1 MPVAWEPLSKLLYTQ
16 TGSDSL
22 AQVIGAVEAVK
33 WDEPEVFRAFQT
45 VTRLWGVP
53 MSDGS
58 VEWWAE
64 VMPAQWT
71 GRTAFYGKL
80 KLASRGETAEVLNF
94 YLTAEMN
101 AEDAQNWARTLSS
114 YWYPTLNTDLEPHS
128 AGAPW
133 EAKADCRPF
142 AVMRGNPMG
151 KPMWI
156 AFDVPAFR
164 LTDEAKALAPRTRK
178 PRSSARRSKR
188 RLRNSRRN
196 RTPGRLR
203 EHRPQRPSSG
213 SAAMQTTCLQT
224 R

>member
-1 MPVAWEPLSKLLYTQ
+1 MFEMRVVDEDRQWRIVGKPTMAALDFAAYFANPIRLAGKDEKPENYKGKMSGVKLTDYPFPMLDSIQEHEPSAVNGRMPVAWEPLSKLLYTQ

-22 AQVIGAVEAVK
+22 AQVISAVEAVK

-114 YWYPTLNTDLEPHS
+114 Y
-128 AGAPW
+128 
-133 EAKADCRPF
+133 
-142 AVMRGNPMG
+142 
-151 KPMWI
+151 
-156 AFDVPAFR
+156 
-164 LTDEAKALAPRTRK
+164 
-178 PRSSARRSKR
+178 
-188 RLRNSRRN
+188 
-196 RTPGRLR
+196 
-203 EHRPQRPSSG
+203 
-213 SAAMQTTCLQT
+213 
-224 R
+224 